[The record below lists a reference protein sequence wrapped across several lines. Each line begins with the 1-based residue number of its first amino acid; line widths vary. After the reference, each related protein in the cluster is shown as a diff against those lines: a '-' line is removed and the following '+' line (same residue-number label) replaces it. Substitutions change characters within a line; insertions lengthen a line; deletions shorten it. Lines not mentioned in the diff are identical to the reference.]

1 MTSAVAQR
9 LGSAKGCVHCWN
21 DLNSFQKVSIMSAG
35 GHTSDVRVSVRT
47 RRTMKIAHNFS
58 YSITMGPCQPS
69 GNIFPDSIG
78 RRRGSIGS
86 SSDAKSK
93 IEVCTTADFG
103 VFVLSPPLK
112 KNTLRYSFL
121 VFAQKGQRFKNCSN
135 SHVNFQ
141 KHVGMNLHV

>member
-1 MTSAVAQR
+1 
-9 LGSAKGCVHCWN
+9 
-21 DLNSFQKVSIMSAG
+21 MSAG

-93 IEVCTTADFG
+93 IEVCTTTDFG

-135 SHVNFQ
+135 SHVYFQ
-141 KHVGMNLHV
+141 KHVGSESSRVIVSKSVLVRLFGVLCLLLRNHQTPFEAH